1 MSRFNWMM
9 KEIYK
14 DGKKNFTWILKGVAI
29 TLMMIALIKMLI
41 AFNLRDWFMPI
52 IAVVIPVGMLY
63 HWYSMSYDMEQK
75 KIIDKLKGNK

>member
-14 DGKKNFTWILKGVAI
+14 DGKKNFIWILKGVAI
-29 TLMMIALIKMLI
+29 TLMMIALIKVLI
-41 AFNLRDWFMPI
+41 AFNMRDWFLPI
-52 IAVVIPVGMLY
+52 VAVVIPVGMLY

>member
-1 MSRFNWMM
+1 MSRFNWIM

-29 TLMMIALIKMLI
+29 TLMMIALIKVLI
-41 AFNLRDWFMPI
+41 AFNLRDWFLPI
-52 IAVVIPVGMLY
+52 VAVVIPVGMLY

-75 KIIDKLKGNK
+75 KIINKLKGDK